1 MNHATKGTY
10 AREIACNNSVTKKET
25 KFTREKM
32 QRFFHPMMKSSTTL
46 KTNEKKRTSE
56 RRDVQLRPVVH
67 QLHQA
72 FHVPFRSRDVDGV

>member
-1 MNHATKGTY
+1 MN
-10 AREIACNNSVTKKET
+10 EIACKTQFGYKKKET
-25 KFTREKM
+25 FTRE
-32 QRFFHPMMKSSTTL
+32 FSSLMKSYTTI
-46 KTNEKKRTSE
+46 KTNEINRTSE

>member
-1 MNHATKGTY
+1 
-10 AREIACNNSVTKKET
+10 
-25 KFTREKM
+25 
-32 QRFFHPMMKSSTTL
+32 MKSYTTL
-46 KTNEKKRTSE
+46 KTNEKNRTSE